1 MSALLIS
8 TLVSLLTSY
17 VFWPTKGKLMHLEC
31 IFCKKFPSSS
41 FVSSSLKNEEIL
53 GIFTKKDV
61 SDDVVSSGY

>member
-1 MSALLIS
+1 
-8 TLVSLLTSY
+8 
-17 VFWPTKGKLMHLEC
+17 MHLEC